1 MFILL
6 KKHNKILAESK
17 QELEKA
23 KQELEKA
30 KQELEKAKQEL
41 EKAKEKNYDRFKKI
55 NELEENFDKKLE
67 EEVKS
72 NIDWYNKFAEKLL
85 KESEKSDG
93 RITTQLGIFYEDIE
107 YKIARLIIKRYL
119 DKDELIKEL
128 NNEIAQKNNLFY
140 QRQNEFNKYIRSLEN
155 DTSLY
160 NYFSD
165 KEHHKIYYIAFLEQ
179 IDKLKSELELTKQE
193 LATQVANNIILKNEI
208 NKLKEVK

>member
-1 MFILL
+1 MFITLE
-6 KKHNKILAESK
+6 KHNKILAESK

-23 KQELEKA
+23 KQK
-30 KQELEKAKQEL
+30 L
-41 EKAKEKNYDRFKKI
+41 EKAKEKNYDQFKKI

-72 NIDWYNKFAEKLL
+72 KINWYNEFAEKLL

-93 RITTQLGIFYEDIE
+93 KITTQLGIFYEDEE

-128 NNEIAQKNNLFY
+128 NNEIAQRDNLFD
-140 QRQNEFNKYIRSLEN
+140 QRQNKFNKYIRSLEN
-155 DTSLY
+155 DKSLY
-160 NYFSD
+160 SYFSD
-165 KEHHKIYYIAFLEQ
+165 KEHHKIFYIAFLEQ
-179 IDKLKSELELTKQE
+179 IDKLKSELELAKQE

-208 NKLKEVK
+208 NKLKGVK

>member
-6 KKHNKILAESK
+6 KKHNKILAETK
-17 QELEKA
+17 QELEKS
-23 KQELEKA
+23 
-30 KQELEKAKQEL
+30 
-41 EKAKEKNYDRFKKI
+41 KEKNYDRFKKI

-72 NIDWYNKFAEKLL
+72 KINWYNEFAEKLL
-85 KESEKSDG
+85 NEAEKNKG
-93 RITTQLGIFYEDIE
+93 KIKTEFGVFYEFEE
-107 YKIARLIIKRYL
+107 YKIARLIIERYL
-119 DKDELIKEL
+119 YKDELIKEL

-140 QRQNEFNKYIRSLEN
+140 QRQDKFNEYIRSLEN

-165 KEHHKIYYIAFLEQ
+165 KEHHKIFYIAFLEQ
-179 IDKLKSELELTKQE
+179 IDKLKSELELAKQE

-208 NKLKEVK
+208 NKLKEVESD